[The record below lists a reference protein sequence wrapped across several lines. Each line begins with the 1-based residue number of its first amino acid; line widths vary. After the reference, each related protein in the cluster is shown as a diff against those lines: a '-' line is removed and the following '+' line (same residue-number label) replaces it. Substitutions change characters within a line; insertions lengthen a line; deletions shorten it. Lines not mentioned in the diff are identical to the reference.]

1 MMSRAYFVVCVAL
14 SLCAAAADGARGGY
28 LYIDYLANPLATL
41 PVGVSDPDLYGWVP
55 NNSAGSGTPVINDN
69 GLGINAWL
77 MTDASTAM
85 PNPSYV
91 IALDSQASASV
102 TQAGFRFEAHARY
115 ISDFGTA
122 GNMGLTMFLNQRAY
136 NLMFDLNAAGD
147 LQATLYGRSGTTVLT
162 SGGTGTARYHQISL
176 ESSGGQDVTAKF
188 DGQPI
193 GAAWPGIAVT
203 AVHPNIIQFGNSNQ
217 ALAARGTMAFHE
229 VTFEVGPIVD
239 LTADADGDADVDGG
253 DYLAWQRT
261 LSSRTELAA
270 DANGDGI
277 VNGADLPLWRQNF
290 GSRVATVS
298 SGQSAP
304 EPSSATLALAAS
316 LALPCV
322 RIAVARCGRGQQSP
336 F

>member
-1 MMSRAYFVVCVAL
+1 MMRTGYAFWLTL
-14 SLCAAAADGARGGY
+14 STWAATTGAARGGY

-41 PVGVSDPDLYGWVP
+41 PVGVSDPGLFGWVP

-69 GLGINAWL
+69 GLGVNAWR
-77 MTDASTAM
+77 MTDSSAAM
-85 PNPSYV
+85 PNPSYA
-91 IALDSQASASV
+91 IALDAQASASV
-102 TQAGFRFEAHARY
+102 TQSGFRFETYARY
-115 ISDFGTA
+115 VSDFGTA
-122 GNMGLTMFLNQRAY
+122 GNMGLTVFLNQRAY

-147 LQATLYGRSGTTVLT
+147 LQATLYGRTGTTVLT
-162 SGGTGTARYHQISL
+162 SGGTGTALYHRISL
-176 ESSGGQDVTAKF
+176 ESSGGQNITAKF

-239 LTADADGDADVDGG
+239 LPADADGDADVDGA
-253 DYLAWQRT
+253 DFLAWQRT
-261 LSSRTELAA
+261 LSSRTQLAA
-270 DANGDGI
+270 DANGDGM
-277 VNGADLPLWRQNF
+277 VNGADLPAWRQQF
-290 GSRVATVS
+290 GSHSTAIG

-304 EPSSATLALAAS
+304 EPTSATLAFAAS

-322 RIAVARCGRGQQSP
+322 RIATTRCERS
-336 F
+336 